1 MRSLKQRYP
10 NCCWHKVSSG
20 NICRT
25 SSFLKKFQQVLA
37 GMSSAEN
44 KASTYM
50 NLSPYSLLV
59 NIFQAHNSPIVQIVQ
74 ASARQVHHIH
84 NLMVQYVSLIAV
96 TVNSSLW
103 GCIVLHYVKSSLHL
117 QAGNFSYIANIHFT

>member
-1 MRSLKQRYP
+1 
-10 NCCWHKVSSG
+10 
-20 NICRT
+20 
-25 SSFLKKFQQVLA
+25 
-37 GMSSAEN
+37 MSSAEN

-103 GCIVLHYVKSSLHL
+103 GCIVLHYVKGSLHL
-117 QAGNFSYIANIHFT
+117 QAGNFSYIANLFILHNFKVLMTRTAKMEIITCATL